1 VKKRIYFVVS
11 FIVETNNDSPMETV
25 LDNIAENIEIDMV
38 DTPEDPGQSINLSG
52 AGIVLS
58 KPRFED
64 VSDVNPM

>member
-1 VKKRIYFVVS
+1 MKKRVYFVIS
-11 FIVETNNDSPMETV
+11 FIVETNCDSPMEAV
-25 LDNIAENIEIDMV
+25 LDGIAENIEIDMI

-52 AGIVLS
+52 GGVVLS